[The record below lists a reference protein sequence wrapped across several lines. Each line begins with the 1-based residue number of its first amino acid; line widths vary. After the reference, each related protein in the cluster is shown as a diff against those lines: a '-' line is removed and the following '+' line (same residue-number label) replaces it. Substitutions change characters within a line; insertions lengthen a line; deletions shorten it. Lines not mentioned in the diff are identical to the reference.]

1 MGSLNRA
8 LLLVIGAVAA
18 LPFQAAYAANEP
30 MQRPRIGLVLAGG
43 GAKGGAH
50 VGVLKVIEEL
60 RVPIDCIAGT
70 SMGALIGA
78 GYASGQPAAEVEK
91 FITGIDWAA
100 VVGGAGR
107 RNLEPIE
114 QKRLATES
122 STGVELGFQQGA
134 LVTPGGLSD
143 SSAIDDL
150 LRKYIAR
157 SRMVGDFNQLP
168 IPYRAVATDMITG
181 DMVVLDRGDLATA
194 MRASMAIPGAFS
206 PVYFEN
212 YILADGGMVRN
223 IPVDVARATC
233 ADIVIVVN
241 LVEPS
246 TPPEKLVQAT
256 QLLARSMSVMLEAN
270 EKIQLQTLTER
281 DVRIDVDM
289 GDIGTSDFDRVPETI
304 PLGENAARA
313 AAHRLAELAVPER
326 EYLAWRD
333 RVTTEQT
340 VETRIADVRFEG
352 LTRMNPE
359 YLRGFTEIKA
369 GDVVDIEAISQD
381 ARRMSALEDLESVS
395 YRLEGELGNTT
406 LVWLPKEISIGADVL
421 RPSLGV
427 FADGGGDLKF
437 QIGLQH
443 VRHWLNDRGGQW
455 RNNLQI
461 GYESLVSTSLYQPFD
476 RAQRTFVEPKLF
488 VSRSAEDLY
497 SDGDRIAAYGF
508 VDYGGQL
515 DFGWNAS
522 QDAQLRVGYRAAQR
536 RAKVITG
543 DQELPDDR
551 ELDAGLIASMRYD
564 SRDAY
569 SFATNGLSA
578 AIEYQQMEDSLGS
591 DRNWKRLEAGMRRAI
606 PIGDDLV
613 WISLA
618 GGTDLGDDLPPDR
631 LFSLGGPRTLPA
643 FQLDSLRVSEY
654 WLAEASYIWRLK
666 NLVPIK
672 NQAIYGGFG
681 LQAAGIDGRLDELA
695 NDEDQIFG
703 ISAYLAGPTPIGTFT
718 LGLAGAEDEWSVWLS
733 IGRPIGKGSILDD
746 AQFR

>member
-1 MGSLNRA
+1 MKRTAILACCA
-8 LLLVIGAVAA
+8 LLALPAIGA
-18 LPFQAAYAANEP
+18 ES
-30 MQRPRIGLVLAGG
+30 QRPRIGLVLAGG

-50 VGVLKVIEEL
+50 VGVLKVMEEL
-60 RVPIDCIAGT
+60 RVPVDCIAGT

-91 FITGIDWAA
+91 FIRGIDWAT
-100 VVGGAGR
+100 VVGGKGR

-114 QKRLATES
+114 QKRLATEAA
-122 STGVELGFQQGA
+122 TGIELGFQKGA

-157 SRMVGDFNQLP
+157 SRMVADFNQLP

-270 EKIQLQTLTER
+270 EKIQLQTLTDR
-281 DVRIDVDM
+281 DVRIDVIM

-304 PLGENAARA
+304 PLGEKAARA
-313 AAHRLAELAVPER
+313 MAHRLVELAVPEP

-340 VETRIADVRFEG
+340 VETRIANVKFEG
-352 LTRMNPE
+352 LNRVNPE
-359 YLRGFTEIKA
+359 YLRGFTDIKA
-369 GDVVDIEAISQD
+369 GDRVNIEAISDD

-395 YRLEGELGNTT
+395 YRIEGELDNAT
-406 LVWLPKEISIGADVL
+406 LVWMPKEISIGADVL

-437 QIGLQH
+437 QVGVQH

-455 RNNLQI
+455 RNNFQI
-461 GYESLVSTSLYQPFD
+461 GYESLLSTSLYQPLDFS
-476 RAQRTFVEPKLF
+476 QRIFVEPGLF
-488 VSRSAEDLY
+488 ASRTAEDLY
-497 SDGDRIAAYGF
+497 SDGDRIATYRF
-508 VDYGGQL
+508 VDYGGRL
-515 DFGWNAS
+515 DFGWNAT
-522 QDAQLRVGYRAAQR
+522 QDAQFRVGYFASQR
-536 RAKVITG
+536 SAKVQTG
-543 DQELPDDR
+543 VEELPYDR
-551 ELDAGLIASMRYD
+551 AVDAGLVASARYD

-569 SFATNGLSA
+569 TFATHGLSA
-578 AIEYQQMEDSLGS
+578 AVEYQQMEDSLGS
-591 DRNWKRLEAGMRRAI
+591 DRNWKRLEAGLRRAI

-613 WISLA
+613 WISVA
-618 GGTDLGDDLPPDR
+618 GGTDLGDGLPGDR

-643 FQLDSLRVSEY
+643 FQYDQLRVSEY

-666 NLVPIK
+666 DLVPIK

-681 LQAAGIDGRLDELA
+681 IQAAGIDGRLDELV
-695 NDEDQIFG
+695 NDEDEIFG
-703 ISAYLAGPTPIGTFT
+703 ASAYLAGPTPIGTFT
-718 LGLAGAEDEWSVWLS
+718 LGLAGTADEWSVWLS

-746 AQFR
+746 GQFR